1 MWEEVRPGRREGAG
15 WRRCKRHARGW
26 PDSRLEV
33 RARVERTLNMRY
45 IFVTLDVSH
54 LEMSALKFCKPLKRE
69 PMSVMAETSQS
80 AMGPYVAMAAVG
92 LVLYAWTA
100 VSREA

>member
-1 MWEEVRPGRREGAG
+1 MWEEVRPGRREDAG
-15 WRRCKRHARGW
+15 WGDARGW

-54 LEMSALKFCKPLKRE
+54 LEMSALKFCKPLKR
-69 PMSVMAETSQS
+69 
-80 AMGPYVAMAAVG
+80 
-92 LVLYAWTA
+92 
-100 VSREA
+100 